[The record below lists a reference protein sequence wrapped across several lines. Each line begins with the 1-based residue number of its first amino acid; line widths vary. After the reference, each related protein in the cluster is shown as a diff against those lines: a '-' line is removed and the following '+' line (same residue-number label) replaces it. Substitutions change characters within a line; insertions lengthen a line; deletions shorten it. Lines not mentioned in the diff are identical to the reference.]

1 MIQEVL
7 PIARRLGEKV
17 LESSATRLKPYLVQ
31 AVDAL
36 GLSLDDYDDVL
47 ASICQDTSGN
57 LDQNDVCAT
66 SDNVVNFLAFIFMNI

>member
-66 SDNVVNFLAFIFMNI
+66 SDHVVNFLAFIFMNI